1 MSATETARHANG
13 LDIEVEA
20 SLKAGARQM
29 TLPVIRTELRRIG
42 YEIDPGTRA
51 AGVFRNLDTGNN
63 YPGATYG
70 VCEIDTRM
78 SAFHYQARRD
88 ANFRALQEFRQWTF
102 TVSGGRMVT
111 I

>member
-1 MSATETARHANG
+1 MTNG
-13 LDIEVEA
+13 LDIEVA
-20 SLKAGARQM
+20 AMLKAGARQM
-29 TLPVIRTELRRIG
+29 TLPAIRAELRRIG

-51 AGVFRNLDTGNN
+51 TGVFRCLETGSS

-70 VCEIDTRM
+70 VREIDTHM

-88 ANFRALQEFRQWTF
+88 ANYQALRELRRWTF
-102 TVSGGRMVT
+102 AVSGWRMVT